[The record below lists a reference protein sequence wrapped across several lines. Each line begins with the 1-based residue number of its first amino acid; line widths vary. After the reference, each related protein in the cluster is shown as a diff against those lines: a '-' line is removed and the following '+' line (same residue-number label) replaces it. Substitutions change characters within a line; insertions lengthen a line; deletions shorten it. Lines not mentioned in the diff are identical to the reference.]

1 MNRLLAFYAGSGPDH
16 RGRYLRDIVRQDD
29 RWLETTHD
37 YVQWLFP
44 LPEPSGVLPSAPTI
58 DAEVAAAFAADEALR
73 QTLRRSFLRMLSF
86 YGLVVRDSSIAKG
99 ANWEE
104 RKADWFTWP
113 HAQQSADHADTQMPV
128 RARPARGRATIG
140 RMSRSAADHGAGLRG
155 RRDGLRLLARG
166 GGRATLGWART
177 PLTGPLLRV
186 VAPECRRRG

>member
-1 MNRLLAFYAGSGPDH
+1 MAARLTVNRLLAFYAGSGPDH

-86 YGLVVRDSSIAKG
+86 YGLVVRGSSIAKG
-99 ANWEE
+99 AHWEE
-104 RKADWFTWP
+104 RKSDWFTGPTHNNLRITRILKCLCALGLQEDARRLAACLEALRTTEPDCGVGATAFDYWRGAVGERP
-113 HAQQSADHADTQMPV
+113 SAGHAH
-128 RARPARGRATIG
+128 R
-140 RMSRSAADHGAGLRG
+140 
-155 RRDGLRLLARG
+155 
-166 GGRATLGWART
+166 
-177 PLTGPLLRV
+177 
-186 VAPECRRRG
+186 